1 MSYTYQMICARIKS
15 CTFRGIVDAISEIVD
30 SVVMTFTASGIVLQ
44 AMDAS
49 HVCLCFLDLK
59 QEGFVEYVCLQSV
72 VSAGVPITTMSK
84 IFKCST
90 MEDNLCIKI
99 EDGQYD
105 SMTLEFSNS
114 CRTSE
119 FQIKLMHIDSEFI
132 DVPDVLCDC
141 NLQIPTTEFQKI
153 VRDLGVVGDSC
164 EIHINSTDVLFK
176 SSGEMGDASLHVKK
190 RDDVICFEGEGS
202 GMFSIKYLQL
212 FAKATPLCKS
222 LSINMPDGAPLLLE
236 YCMGVLGTLRYY
248 LAPKIDDDADDECD

>member
-1 MSYTYQMICARIKS
+1 MICARIKS
-15 CTFRGIVDAISEIVD
+15 HTFRGIVDAISEIVD

-59 QEGFVEYVCLQSV
+59 PEGFVDYVCLRDV
-72 VSAGVPITTMSK
+72 VSVGVPITTMSK

-90 MEDNLCIKI
+90 TEDNLCIKI
-99 EDGQYD
+99 EDGED
-105 SMTLEFSNS
+105 DRMTLEFSNS

-119 FQIKLMHIDSEFI
+119 FQMRLMDIDSEFI
-132 DVPDVLCDC
+132 EIPEIPCHCSLK
-141 NLQIPTTEFQKI
+141 IPTIEFQKI
-153 VRDLGVVGDSC
+153 VRDLGIVGDNC
-164 EIHINSTDVLFK
+164 EIHINSTDVLFA
-176 SSGEMGDASLHVKK
+176 SSGEMGDASLHVKR
-190 RDDVICFEGEGS
+190 RDDDICFEGESCGK
-202 GMFSIKYLQL
+202 FSIKYLQL

-248 LAPKIDDDADDECD
+248 LAPKIDDDEELECN